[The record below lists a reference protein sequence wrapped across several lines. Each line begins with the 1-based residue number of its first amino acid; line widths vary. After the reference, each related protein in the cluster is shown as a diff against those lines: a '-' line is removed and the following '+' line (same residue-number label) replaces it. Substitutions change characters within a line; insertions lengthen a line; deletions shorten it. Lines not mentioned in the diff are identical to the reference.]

1 MHVGLLSSRESEG
14 TLPPRQVTSDETPKP
29 LARLG
34 RAAAARLLVILPI
47 LGCGALAACSRD
59 PNASRAPVFG
69 GVPKL
74 QNNVVFQLARQGA
87 EDKAKELGAELR
99 WKAPRE
105 ADAIEQRNIVYSLI
119 EQKVDGIFLSVNNP
133 TVLQKAIDDAVA
145 AGIPVMCFD
154 SDAPESK
161 RFTCYA
167 VDDVKSGARGADLL
181 VEKMGKAGKVGI
193 LHGTAGAPNLEKAHP
208 GLPRPDAGDRPRRD
222 VPRAGLLRRQ
232 HTKSHRGGEERD
244 PGNPDLAGFYMSG
257 GWPLFAAP
265 PGPFLGSSRVR
276 SPWWRSTGYPR
287 ARLRSPRIR
296 PRAHGAAL
304 RRLGSEACGFCGN
317 GGRASATSQLSS
329 TRATTS

>member
-1 MHVGLLSSRESEG
+1 MKHQS
-14 TLPPRQVTSDETPKP
+14 P

-193 LHGTAGAPNLEKAHP
+193 LHGTAGAPNLEKRIRGFRDRMREIAP
-208 GLPRPDAGDRPRRD
+208 GVTCLEPVFCDDNTQKAIE
-222 VPRAGLLRRQ
+222 VVKNVIQ
-232 HTKSHRGGEERD
+232 
-244 PGNPDLAGFYMSG
+244 GNPDLAGFYMSG

-265 PGPFLGSSRVR
+265 PGPFLGIEPGKIAVVAFDGLPPELDYVR
-276 SPWWRSTGYPR
+276 QGYV
-287 ARLRSPRIR
+287 
-296 PRAHGAAL
+296 HAL
-304 RRLGSEACGFCGN
+304 TAQRCGDWGSESVRLLWEWRQGKRNFPTFLDAGYDVVTKGN
-317 GGRASATSQLSS
+317 VEEYAKAHAQK
-329 TRATTS
+329 